1 MSRSPESEG
10 RFVFVEFDSVKMS
23 SESVFFFSEDIF
35 LFSEKNCPLSDSPL
49 SLFFS
54 SAGKGHSGRVKFFLA
69 CKPCMFAIL

>member
-23 SESVFFFSEDIF
+23 SESVFF
-35 LFSEKNCPLSDSPL
+35 FSEKNCPLSDSPL